1 MVLLNQRTY
10 YGPSVISE
18 TISTLD
24 AGDASGSE
32 NPTSVQL
39 STIRFNDSKTF
50 TEARMHGASEN
61 ELSNND
67 SEKDGQKTVKMKT
80 AFPNNIV

>member
-50 TEARMHGASEN
+50 MEARMHGASEN

-67 SEKDGQKTVKMKT
+67 NEKDGQKTVKFKT
-80 AFPNNIV
+80 AFPNSIV